1 MDGITER
8 NVYTKL
14 HKETIKQIQPL
25 LQSLPQGISFLFCYV
40 FTLLVYLLFSLSA
53 AYSPCPTVC
62 FKYAHVASACSYCHL
77 MSRAANLKTD
87 LSVASR
93 SNGSSKLT
101 SVCSNCRGG
110 GKKQKKQ
117 TPPPPKKNKQT
128 NTPPPPHT
136 HTPDSQMGMEESQK
150 TWKWGEPRAMN
161 APWSW
166 RLFLNLRYEKPHF
179 LALYP
184 VSNSHSQNTLFYAL
198 RLAHRGLNQA

>member
-62 FKYAHVASACSYCHL
+62 FKYAHAASACSYCHL

-110 GKKQKKQ
+110 GGKKQKNN
-117 TPPPPKKNKQT
+117 PPPQKKKQT
-128 NTPPPPHT
+128 NKHPPLPTHT
-136 HTPDSQMGMEESQK
+136 HLTHRWEWRKVKKPES
-150 TWKWGEPRAMN
+150 G
-161 APWSW
+161 
-166 RLFLNLRYEKPHF
+166 
-179 LALYP
+179 
-184 VSNSHSQNTLFYAL
+184 
-198 RLAHRGLNQA
+198 GNQEQWMLPEAEGFF